1 MITSETTHTRLAGV
15 AATCFVPPAG
25 AGIRSR

>member
-15 AATCFVPPAG
+15 AATLSVLPLRPG
-25 AGIRSR
+25 VRIR